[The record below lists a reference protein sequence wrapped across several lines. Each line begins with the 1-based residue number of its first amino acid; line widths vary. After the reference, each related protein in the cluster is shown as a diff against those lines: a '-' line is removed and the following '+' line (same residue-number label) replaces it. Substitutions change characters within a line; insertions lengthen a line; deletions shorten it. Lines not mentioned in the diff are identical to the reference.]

1 MIETTLEIPE
11 LLFITVLS
19 TSFIL
24 LKNNYFLEL
33 GVFLGLFFFFSLQK
47 YIQVHV
53 HIYSLGLFISLLQIE
68 CCVLHISVC
77 WNVIPS
83 VVVFGGVA
91 FRRWL
96 GLEGGALMNGVSTP
110 IKETLVNLSCPFS
123 MWEHGKKAACSK
135 PGGEP
140 LPDMSLLA
148 PRSWASHSPEL
159 EK

>member
-77 WNVIPS
+77 
-83 VVVFGGVA
+83 
-91 FRRWL
+91 
-96 GLEGGALMNGVSTP
+96 
-110 IKETLVNLSCPFS
+110 
-123 MWEHGKKAACSK
+123 
-135 PGGEP
+135 
-140 LPDMSLLA
+140 
-148 PRSWASHSPEL
+148 
-159 EK
+159 